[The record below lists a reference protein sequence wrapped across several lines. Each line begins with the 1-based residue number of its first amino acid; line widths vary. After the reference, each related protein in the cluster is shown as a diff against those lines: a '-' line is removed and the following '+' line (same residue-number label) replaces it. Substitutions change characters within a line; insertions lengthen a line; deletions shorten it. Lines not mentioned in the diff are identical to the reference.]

1 MTAPCVTGAA
11 NPNRIEHIAMR
22 GDFVDVF
29 IWCFI
34 WFLDLVFTL
43 LNGKISQTLYY
54 R

>member
-1 MTAPCVTGAA
+1 MTPPCVTGAA

-29 IWCFI
+29 IW
-34 WFLDLVFTL
+34 FLVLVFTL
-43 LNGKISQTLYY
+43 LIGKISQTLYY